1 MSSEAAMWE
10 NNLCSP
16 SVVKELLA
24 KYQLS
29 PRKGFGQNFLIHPQ
43 IPRKIAEASAAQA
56 AEEMQGTGFSCALEI
71 GPGLGTMTRELSR
84 LYRRVTAVEIDR
96 GLIPLLGET
105 LADCKNVQIVE
116 RDCLKLDLPAF
127 LREQFGDCPVHVCAN
142 LPYYITTPILMK
154 LLEAAEPAQAPQIRS
169 VTVLVQTEVAD
180 RLCAAPGSAAYGAIT
195 ASVRLVGTAKK
206 LFGVSAGSFL
216 PQPKVSS
223 AVVQIQLYVNG
234 VRDAIRGLPASDEAL
249 NVLIRQAKEL
259 ISLGFAQRR
268 KTLVNALS
276 GVYEKDETASA
287 LRTLGLAPDIRGER
301 LSAEQYV
308 TLAQQLTQKKGAQSL
323 VSAQK

>member
-24 KYQLS
+24 KYHLT
-29 PRKGFGQNFLIHPQ
+29 PRKGFGQNFLINSR
-43 IPRKIAEASAAQA
+43 IPREIAEASLPQEAGK
-56 AEEMQGTGFSCALEI
+56 EKNTHPLCALEI

-84 LYRRVTAVEIDR
+84 LYDRVAAVEIDR
-96 GLIPLLGET
+96 GLIPLLEET
-105 LADCKNVQIVE
+105 LAGCDNVCVIHE
-116 RDCLKLDLPAF
+116 DFLKLDIPTF
-127 LREQFGDCPVHVCAN
+127 LREQFGDSPVHVCAN

-154 LLEAAEPAQAPQIRS
+154 LLEAQRPSRAPQIRS

-180 RLCAAPGSAAYGAIT
+180 RLCAAAGSAAYGAIT
-195 ASVRLVGTAKK
+195 ASVQLAGTAEK
-206 LFGVSAGSFL
+206 LFSVSAGNFL

-223 AVVQIQLYVNG
+223 SVVQVRLYQNG
-234 VRDAIRGLPASDEAL
+234 IRDAMEGLPQSDEAIDA
-249 NVLIRQAKEL
+249 LIRGAKKL

-276 GVYEKDETASA
+276 GVYSKDAVVHA
-287 LRTLGLAPDIRGER
+287 LEMLGLRPDIRGEK
-301 LSAEQYV
+301 LSAEQFV
-308 TLAQQLTQKKGAQSL
+308 ALAQQLT
-323 VSAQK
+323 